1 MTRTVLYF
9 DVGGAGGGSN
19 HSLRALLAALDHT
32 RYTPVLCFGRTG
44 NAARWAGET
53 VHEYRGAGF
62 DNYDFFPAA
71 WSAPWLYHLLRFL
84 VHAPLDAL
92 RFARV
97 LRAVRPALVHLNC
110 GQALIPGLVARAAG
124 VPVVWHIREL
134 VARNGWGALQRR
146 LYHRCARHLLA
157 ISRAVADRVQ
167 PGPRPVEVLFNPV
180 RPRAVSAAEC
190 AAFRQRFAL
199 PPAAFAV
206 LLLGNLSVGKGYLF
220 LREVAAL
227 LPPAARIVFVLA
239 GDPTEVPAGRLHRAL
254 RRLYRTARRQPGE
267 RAGIQAAWADEVAA
281 GRAVF
286 TGPVDGAVAL
296 AACDAV
302 VCPNVVP
309 EPFGRTVAEAQLA
322 GKPVLASSRPAFDE
336 LIEDQV
342 SGRLL
347 PPEPAAWAD
356 ALRQLAGDPD
366 TAARWTA
373 GNRSAAARYDDQ
385 AHARRVMAIYDAIL
399 AASTRDAP

>member
-199 PPAAFAV
+199 PRDAFAV

-227 LPPAARIVFVLA
+227 LPPDTRIVFVLA

-302 VCPNVVP
+302 VCPNTVN
-309 EPFGRTVAEAQLA
+309 EPFGRTVAEAQVA
-322 GKPVLASSRPAFDE
+322 GKPVLTSHRPAFDE

-347 PPEPAAWAD
+347 PPEPTAWAD
-356 ALRQLAGDPD
+356 ALRQLAGHRD

-373 GNRSAAARYDDQ
+373 GSPAAAARYDDQ